1 MLEGPYIY
9 KQGQQFIQKIPKS
22 DEPYMHNVYIQ
33 FIWGQNMKFI
43 NMNILFYFEKEGKD
57 EVELLTA

>member
-1 MLEGPYIY
+1 
-9 KQGQQFIQKIPKS
+9 
-22 DEPYMHNVYIQ
+22 MHYEYIQ